1 MVQDQG
7 VSRMGSLKGLSPWF
21 ADGHTLTA
29 SSRGLFPSLCASGV
43 SLVHNNSPGTW
54 TNPRPEQS
62 PLPKQDWSGIE
73 AAQEDVPANEPRF
86 HQNLA
91 GGAL

>member
-43 SLVHNNSPGTW
+43 SLVYPHTLSVRTSIKLDLDAP
-54 TNPRPEQS
+54 
-62 PLPKQDWSGIE
+62 
-73 AAQEDVPANEPRF
+73 
-86 HQNLA
+86 
-91 GGAL
+91 